1 MLDLVGQRLG
11 QYRIE
16 ARVARG
22 ATSTIYKAYQEKLD
36 RYVAVKVLSPHF
48 VDEPGFLDRFYQEAR
63 AVARL
68 DHPNILPVYDF
79 DQVGEIVYIVMK
91 YVDTGT
97 LRHVIT
103 GSLDLAY
110 TLEIATQVGLALG
123 YAHKQGVVHRDVKP
137 GNILIADNNWALL
150 TDFGLAK
157 MLEGDQRL
165 TRTGTGVGTPEYMSP
180 EQAQGKPTDGRSDLY
195 SLGVMLYEMLTGH
208 LPFESESGI
217 AVAMKHVNDPV
228 PPPCDYRP
236 DLPPA
241 VEQVILTAL
250 EKDPDRRFPTAEA
263 MVTALTRAA
272 APALPPAEIE
282 QSLTAARSAP
292 IGAPPPE
299 KSAPRLALAAAWI
312 ALRRQA
318 NRAMTRLPTWRREQ
332 RDRFEVFQRDRWPHY
347 RAAIFARRRTLGAV
361 AGVLLVVLIC
371 AALTPAIFR
380 GAPPAATATMT
391 PANKAALAAATV
403 PIKPALTSTSAP
415 TARPSITAAATVTA
429 TTEIT
434 AAPPGMALIPAGT
447 FTMGAVSGEFDAD
460 ETPPH
465 QVYLGDYYID
475 TVEVTNAQFA
485 RFVNSSGY
493 QTDAEKAGDSTTWR
507 SFNSADRQRFP
518 VIFVSWNDA
527 ARYCA
532 WAGKRLPTEAE
543 WEKAARGATK
553 RIFPWGDSFND
564 NYANTV
570 AAGVGQPVAV
580 ASRSARSPFGLY
592 DTVGNVWEHVQ
603 DWYEGGYYTDS
614 PKTNPRGP
622 AAGTFKVIRGGSF
635 KTQPARAT
643 TTARERISPDSRG
656 DDIGFRCARNVS

>member
-16 ARVARG
+16 SRVARG

-91 YVDTGT
+91 YVNTGT
-97 LRHVIT
+97 LRNVMR
-103 GSLDLAY
+103 GPLDLSY
-110 TLEIATQVGLALG
+110 TLEIVTQVGLALG
-123 YAHKQGVVHRDVKP
+123 YAHRQGVVHRDVKP

-157 MLEGDQRL
+157 MLESTQRL

-180 EQAQGKPTDGRSDLY
+180 EQAQGNPTDGRADLY
-195 SLGVMLYEMLTGH
+195 SLGAMIYEMLTGY
-208 LPFESESGI
+208 LPFESDSGI

-228 PPPCDYRP
+228 KPPRIYRP

-241 VEQVILTAL
+241 VEHVILTAL
-250 EKDPDRRFPTAEA
+250 EKDPDQRYPTAEA
-263 MVTALTRAA
+263 MLTALTRAA
-272 APALPPAEIE
+272 SPLAVVSPIE
-282 QSLTAARSAP
+282 QPLAATRSAP
-292 IGAPPPE
+292 IGEPGPE
-299 KSAPRLALAAAWI
+299 RSAWLQKLAISWI

-318 NRAMTRLPTWRREQ
+318 NRSATRFECWAREQ
-332 RDRFEVFQRDRWPHY
+332 RDRWRAFRRDRWPSY
-347 RAAIFARRRTLGAV
+347 REAVSTRRNAIGAV
-361 AGVLLVVLIC
+361 VGVLAVVLMC
-371 AALTPAIFR
+371 AALTPLIFP
-380 GAPPAATATMT
+380 GTAPNASVT
-391 PANKAALAAATV
+391 PTLAGKNALAAAPATAALV
-403 PIKPALTSTSAP
+403 LTATASPAL
-415 TARPSITAAATVTA
+415 VV
-429 TTEIT
+429 T
-434 AAPPGMALIPAGT
+434 AAPTLTATQNISAPSGMVLIPAGS
-447 FTMGAVSGEFDAD
+447 FTMGAVSGDFDAD

-465 QVYLGDYYID
+465 TVSLGKYFID
-475 TVEVTNAQFA
+475 SVEVTNAQFV
-485 RFVNSSGY
+485 RFVNGSGY

-507 SFNSADRQRFP
+507 SFNSPDRQRFP

-553 RIFPWGDSFND
+553 RIYPWGNSFN
-564 NYANTV
+564 NNSANTV
-570 AAGVGQPVAV
+570 DAGIGQPVAV
-580 ASRSARSPFGLY
+580 ASRSAQSPYGLY
-592 DTVGNVWEHVQ
+592 DAVGNVWEFVQ
-603 DWYEGGYYTDS
+603 DWYDGGYYTSS
-614 PKTNPRGP
+614 PRTSPRGP
-622 AAGTFKVIRGGSF
+622 ATGIFKVIRGGSF
-635 KTQPARAT
+635 KTPSDRAT
-643 TTARERISPDSRG
+643 TTAREKISPDSRG
-656 DDIGFRCARNVS
+656 DDVGFRCAKDAP